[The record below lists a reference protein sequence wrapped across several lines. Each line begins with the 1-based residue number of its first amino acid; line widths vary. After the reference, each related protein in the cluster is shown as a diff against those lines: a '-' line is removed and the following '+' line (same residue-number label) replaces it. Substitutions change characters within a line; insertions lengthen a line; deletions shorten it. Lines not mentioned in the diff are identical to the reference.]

1 MGGQSLVITED
12 LVRDALRQVIDPE
25 LGENL
30 VDLGLIYGITIEDTS
45 VVVDLT
51 LTTPG
56 CPLHASLHAAAERAI
71 RLMVPGVERVLINLV
86 WEPRWTPARVSP
98 AAQQRLGFA

>member
-1 MGGQSLVITED
+1 MANQSLLMDED
-12 LVRDALRQVIDPE
+12 LVRDALRQVFDPE

-30 VDLGLIYGITIEDTS
+30 VDLGLVYGITVEDAS

-71 RLMVPGVERVLINLV
+71 RLMVPGAERIVVNVV
-86 WEPRWTPARVSP
+86 WEPRWTPDRVTPEARK
-98 AAQQRLGFA
+98 RLGF